1 MNEVKNSIIL
11 YYFDDLYIKIERER
25 DYNPIGTGVLE
36 KKKRKK
42 KSIKI
47 NKQIVLY

>member
-1 MNEVKNSIIL
+1 MIIIEFNEWSEKFHYIL

-36 KKKRKK
+36 KKKEK
-42 KSIKI
+42 KSLLK
-47 NKQIVLY
+47 